1 VERGTRVCRPAA
13 GSTGGDSRQPKYS
26 DAPICRA
33 RLRHSCRLSRAGVG
47 AHGARASVRTS
58 ATRGGPTSPSARGR
72 LAPGSAAPSPC
83 VRPRNTACARPTAL
97 ESALSTCSPCPCT
110 CTEGFGPGTPVFQW
124 SSRSGRFAG
133 IRSAIKF
140 RETEMDL
147 QKLIESGHG
156 TICFDF
162 PDLRKPRP
170 RWLRKRIFKI
180 PVRTDA

>member
-1 VERGTRVCRPAA
+1 MERGTRVCRPAA

-97 ESALSTCSPCPCT
+97 ESALSTCSPCR
-110 CTEGFGPGTPVFQW
+110 GDSDPVLPYFSGFQW